1 VELEDLLSNLD
12 IDDWAFEVGDVDG
25 GSRNCIR
32 RWCGRG
38 GHLVQ
43 SQLSAE
49 ELSCNKIWVVVV
61 WKRVSRGWRTGL
73 KVQVSI
79 SGNCGLLNFH
89 ARSSSLH
96 NANSYFTRLGSLVG
110 LGKIERT
117 PW

>member
-12 IDDWAFEVGDVDG
+12 IDDWAFEVGDVDR

-32 RWCGRG
+32 KWCGRG
-38 GHLVQ
+38 GHFVQ
-43 SQLSAE
+43 SQLSVE

-61 WKRVSRGWRTGL
+61 WKRVGRGWRTGL

-79 SGNCGLLNFH
+79 SGNCGLLNSMRAAPRFTMGTLI
-89 ARSSSLH
+89 SLD
-96 NANSYFTRLGSLVG
+96 LGSLVG
-110 LGKIERT
+110 LEKIERT

>member
-12 IDDWAFEVGDVDG
+12 IDDWAFEVGDVYG

-32 RWCGRG
+32 RWCGRV

-43 SQLSAE
+43 SQLSVE

-73 KVQVSI
+73 KAQVSI
-79 SGNCGLLNFH
+79 SGNCGLLNSMH
-89 ARSSSLH
+89 AAARFTMRTLISLD
-96 NANSYFTRLGSLVG
+96 LGSLVG
-110 LGKIERT
+110 LGKVEQT